1 MLVFNVLGVSGF
13 GDEQI
18 PTVANPDWEQ
28 PVADLIETY
37 NNVTAR
43 NALEAF
49 HDAQQALDTAMNL
62 FSAGYLPLDQRSA
75 VENSARACST
85 SSSTQPST

>member
-1 MLVFNVLGVSGF
+1 M
-13 GDEQI
+13 

-28 PVADLIETY
+28 PLADLIETY

-49 HDAQQALDTAMNL
+49 HDAQQALDMALSL
-62 FSAGYLPLDQRSA
+62 FNTGYLPLEQRSMA
-75 VENSARACST
+75 ENLFWAILIKLRRIVQT
-85 SSSTQPST
+85 HG